1 MGSSIGAVS
10 NCVDVEKFLRD
21 LEDFDPSRRTKMIDV
36 MNKDLDVYQLK
47 HYKFKGKNLNEVIT
61 NYCLKSF
68 EENKEIKEKM
78 RKDHINDIVIASEL
92 EKSIGLFLIGYGQ
105 LYGDKMPSMLN
116 LQEYGKLK
124 AKLKEWIGN
133 KTVSEVQDAIIHG
146 LTTYPFET
154 HVKIILG

>member
-21 LEDFDPSRRTKMIDV
+21 LEDFDPSRRTRMIDV

-92 EKSIGLFLIGYGQ
+92 EKSIGLYLIGYEQ
-105 LYGDKMPSMLN
+105 LYGEAMPSILN
-116 LQEYGKLK
+116 YKEHGKLK
-124 AKLKEWIGN
+124 ARLKEWIGD
-133 KTVSEVQDAIIHG
+133 KTVYEVQNVILQR
-146 LTTYPFET
+146 LTLYPFDE
-154 HVKIILG
+154 HVKIIVG